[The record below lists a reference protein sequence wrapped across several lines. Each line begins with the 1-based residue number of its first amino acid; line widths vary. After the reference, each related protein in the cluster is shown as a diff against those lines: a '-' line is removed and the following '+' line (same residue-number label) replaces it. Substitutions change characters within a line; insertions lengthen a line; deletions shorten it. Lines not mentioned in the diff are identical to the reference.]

1 MMRAAAIVVV
11 FLMVA
16 SPGVAQVTRQ
26 AAERTERQDA
36 FPQSLQELVAHTSPS
51 HLCNRPGHLLG
62 ICRAHSSRGGAPTS
76 EALGE
81 SWRSWRA
88 RALKKH
94 LSPCE
99 RLILSTQRSSRTG
112 HYSNARTHTD
122 PRSGGI
128 MPWNFPKGILLV
140 RSASERVFQI
150 EDSVT

>member
-1 MMRAAAIVVV
+1 MRAAAIVVV

-99 RLILSTQRSSRTG
+99 RLILSTQRSQEQAITPTRGPIRTRG
-112 HYSNARTHTD
+112 REESCPGTFQKESFWCGVRQNGSF
-122 PRSGGI
+122 RS
-128 MPWNFPKGILLV
+128 KT
-140 RSASERVFQI
+140 R
-150 EDSVT
+150 